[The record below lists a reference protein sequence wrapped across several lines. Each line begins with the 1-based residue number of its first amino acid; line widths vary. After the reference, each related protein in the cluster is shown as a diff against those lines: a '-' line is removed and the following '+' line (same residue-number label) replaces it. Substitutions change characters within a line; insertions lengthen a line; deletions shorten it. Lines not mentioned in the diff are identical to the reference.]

1 MSAIGAA
8 GRGKSSAAS
17 VSRTIQIE
25 ACGPRAREQTD
36 LTTEEN
42 VAAQYR
48 AAGIAEAILKSVK
61 KLAADRAARGRGPLT
76 VSSLSSL
83 DSLHI
88 GGARST
94 LWTLSRL
101 DPKPRSHWL
110 DVGAGLGGA
119 SRHAALYWGCKV
131 TGIDVTPEFCVVS
144 AELTAAVGLSDRIK
158 VVEGS
163 ALSMPFADGAFDG
176 AFTQHAGMNIADKP
190 ALYREVHRVL
200 KPGARFGIYDVLAGP
215 AGGEPTYPLPW
226 AATPKENFLVGIDAV
241 RTMLGDAGFAIEAT
255 TDLTNYARIFYRA
268 VRNQATETKR
278 SRRGVN
284 RAVGRD
290 YDQRIANA
298 SDGVENGHC
307 SLWEIVCRKR

>member
-1 MSAIGAA
+1 V
-8 GRGKSSAAS
+8 RHAS
-17 VSRTIQIE
+17 
-25 ACGPRAREQTD
+25 REQSD

-48 AAGIAEAILKSVK
+48 AAGIAEAILKSVET
-61 KLAADRAARGRGPLT
+61 LAADRAKRGRRPLT
-76 VSSLSSL
+76 VSALSSL

-88 GGARST
+88 GGARAT

-119 SRHAALYWGCKV
+119 SRHAALYWGCNV
-131 TGIDVTPEFCVVS
+131 TGIDITPEFCRVS

-163 ALSMPFADGAFDG
+163 ALAMPFGEGQFDG

-190 ALYREVHRVL
+190 TLYREVHRVL
-200 KPGARFGIYDVLAGP
+200 KPGARFGLYDILAGP
-215 AGGEPTYPLPW
+215 AAGAPNYPLPW
-226 AATPKENFLVGIDAV
+226 AATPQENFLVGIDAV
-241 RTMLGDAGFAIEAT
+241 RTMLGEAGFTIEAT
-255 TDLTNYARIFYRA
+255 TDLTNFARAFYRA
-268 VRNQATETKR
+268 VRNQATATKR
-278 SRRGVN
+278 ERQGVN
-284 RAVGRD
+284 RAVGFD

-298 SDGVENGHC
+298 SDGVTDGHC
-307 SLWEIVCRKR
+307 SVWEIVCRKRAR

>member
-1 MSAIGAA
+1 M
-8 GRGKSSAAS
+8 
-17 VSRTIQIE
+17 QIE
-25 ACGPRAREQTD
+25 ARGSGGIASRGQPA

-48 AAGIAEAILKSVK
+48 AAGIAEAILKSVET
-61 KLAADRAARGRGPLT
+61 LAADRTARGQRALT
-76 VSSLSSL
+76 VSALSAL

-101 DPKPRSHWL
+101 DPQPDSHWL

-119 SRHAALYWGCKV
+119 SRHAAFYWGCRV
-131 TGIDVTPEFCVVS
+131 TGIDITPEFCRVS
-144 AELTAAVGLSDRIK
+144 QELTVAVGLSDRIK

-163 ALSMPFADGAFDG
+163 ALAMPFGDDAFDG

-200 KPGARFGIYDVLAGP
+200 KPGARFGIYDILAGP
-215 AGGEPTYPLPW
+215 AGGEPAYPLPW

-241 RTMLGDAGFAIEAT
+241 RTMLRDAGFVIEGT

-278 SRRGVN
+278 VRRGVN
-284 RAVGRD
+284 RAVGLD
-290 YDQRIANA
+290 YDRRIANA

-307 SLWEIVCRKR
+307 SVWEIVCRKR